1 MSGAEVYQ
9 QIVASPVPDRAVAE
23 LSDDELEALI
33 EELWLVRSPNNF
45 QATVYAMA
53 MNRVLYRWKNLLR
66 QE

>member
-53 MNRVLYRWKNLLR
+53 MHRVLYRWKNLLR